1 MADPKTLRIR
11 PTRRLRGVVS
21 LPGDKSLSHRAL
33 LFASLGSGV
42 SRIRNCAKAGVSL
55 AMIECLQTLG
65 VQVVEELRPTIQPGA
80 ADLLVTGKDLVG
92 FAVPSAPLHCR
103 GSATTMRLM
112 AGILAGQAF
121 QSTLDGNDRLRARP
135 MGRVVE
141 PLRTK
146 GAKIETDNG
155 NAPLTF
161 FPSRLQPS
169 QHLLPVASAQVKSA
183 LLLAGLFTDGPTTV
197 IEPFTSRDH
206 TERMLKSLGVPVTEY
221 EDQEGRHHVT
231 VSGPITSL
239 PPLDVHLPSDPS
251 SAAFLVTAGLLVP
264 DSSLQVTNL
273 CLNPGRT
280 GLFDVLHSMGG
291 NLRVNGATESNGEP
305 TGTITVESGALRGT
319 TVQGAIVVRMID
331 EFPILAV
338 AATQASG
345 TTVVR
350 DAEELRVKESDRI
363 DTLAEELNKMGA
375 DIQTAADG
383 FTINGPRK
391 LTGAVVNA
399 RGDHRLGMSLAI
411 AGLVAEGE
419 TLIQGWEIIN
429 DSFPEFPR
437 ILKGLGADVQW

>member
-1 MADPKTLRIR
+1 MAEPKTLRIR
-11 PTRRLRGVVS
+11 PSRRLSGVVS

-33 LFASLGSGV
+33 LFASLGTGV

-55 AMIECLQTLG
+55 AMIECLQALG
-65 VQVVEELRPTIQPGA
+65 VQVVEESGPTLQAGV
-80 ADLLVTGKDLVG
+80 ADLRVTGKDLVG
-92 FAVPSAPLHCR
+92 FEPPSAPLHCR

-112 AGILAGQAF
+112 AGMLAGQAF
-121 QSTLDGNDRLRARP
+121 QSTLDGNERLRTRP

-141 PLRTK
+141 PLRAK
-146 GAKIETDNG
+146 GARIATDTG
-155 NAPLTF
+155 NAPLSF

-169 QHLLPVASAQVKSA
+169 EHLLPVASAQVKSA

-197 IEPFTSRDH
+197 IEPFRSRDH
-206 TERMLKSLGVPVTEY
+206 TERMLKSLGAPVTEY

-231 VSGPITSL
+231 VSGAITSI
-239 PPLDVHLPSDPS
+239 PSLDVHLPSDPS

-264 DSSLQVTNL
+264 DSNLEVTNL

-280 GLFDVLHSMGG
+280 GLFDVLRSMGAD
-291 NLRVNGATESNGEP
+291 LRVNGAAESDGEP
-305 TGTITVESGALRGT
+305 TGTITVESGALRGAT
-319 TVQGAIVVRMID
+319 IQGALVIRMID

-350 DAEELRVKESDRI
+350 DAAELRVKESDRI
-363 DTLAEELNKMGA
+363 ETLAEELNKMGA
-375 DIQTAADG
+375 EIQTAPDG
-383 FTINGPRK
+383 FTIIGPRK
-391 LTGAVVNA
+391 LTGTVVNA
-399 RGDHRLGMSLAI
+399 RGDHRLGMSLAV
-411 AGLVAEGE
+411 AGLIAEGE

-437 ILKGLGADVQW
+437 ILKELGADIQW